1 MNDLQIFTNAEF
13 TQIRTL
19 EEDGRV
25 LFCAKDVAVN
35 LGYGNTREAIQKHCK
50 GVVKRDALT
59 SGGMQEM
66 AFISEPD
73 VYRLIMRSK
82 LPAAQRFEHWIMEE
96 ILPTIRKHGIYAT
109 GETLEALIRD
119 PQFGIR
125 LLSELQAE
133 REQRRALERE
143 NEQSKRALG
152 EMEPKAR
159 YCERVLQ
166 SRSLVPVS
174 TIAKDYGM
182 SAVMFNRMLH
192 ELGVQY
198 RLGDTWLLYQKY
210 ADQGYAHSQTH
221 ILDNGYVVVSTC
233 WTQKVRLFL
242 YAFLKERMGLLPV
255 IERDCVICER

>member
-1 MNDLQIFTNAEF
+1 MNDLQVFTNAEF
-13 TQIRTL
+13 TQVRTL

-182 SAVMFNRMLH
+182 SAVTFNRILH

-233 WTQKVRLFL
+233 WTQKGRLFL
-242 YAFLKERMGLLPV
+242 YGFLKERVGLLPV
-255 IERDCVICER
+255 IERNGAICER